1 MLKIERSNI
10 MQYKLIV
17 VDMDGTLLNTKHQVS
32 KETRETLAKAMEQ
45 GVKVGIATG
54 RIYPSAR
61 YYGNL
66 LGLSTPI
73 IACNGAIVKDEEKG
87 EIIFSDAMQKDD
99 VIKIINICKKHDI
112 YFHFYDH
119 DRFYIEREKYNSFDF
134 QDWTFKES
142 MEDQVG
148 ITQLED
154 AISYVEKNNIDVLK
168 ITILDEDMNKLENIK
183 KQISQIST
191 IEIAKS
197 WYNNM
202 EIMNKEVS
210 KGKGIEALA
219 KKLGI
224 EKDEIIA
231 FGDNYNDL
239 SMKDYVKT
247 FVAMEN
253 GVDSVKEKAD
263 YVTASNDKNG
273 VAKGIK
279 KFVLAG

>member
-1 MLKIERSNI
+1 

-17 VDMDGTLLNTKHQVS
+17 VDMDGTLLNTNHEVS
-32 KETRETLAKAMEQ
+32 KETRETLAKAMEK

-87 EIIFSDAMQKDD
+87 EIIFSDTMQKDD
-99 VIKIINICKKHDI
+99 VIKIINICKENNI

-119 DRFYIEREKYNSFDF
+119 DRFYIERERYNSLDF

-154 AISYVEKNNIDVLK
+154 AIGYVEKNNIDVLK
-168 ITILDEDMNKLENIK
+168 ITILDEDMDKLENIRN
-183 KQISQIST
+183 QISQIST
-191 IEIAKS
+191 IEIDKS

-263 YVTASNDKNG
+263 YVTASNDENG

-279 KFVLAG
+279 KFVLAE

>member
-1 MLKIERSNI
+1 

-17 VDMDGTLLNTKHQVS
+17 VDMDGTLLNTNHEVS
-32 KETRETLAKAMEQ
+32 KETRETLAKAMEK

-99 VIKIINICKKHDI
+99 VIKIINICKENDI

-119 DRFYIEREKYNSFDF
+119 DRFYIERERYNSLDF

-148 ITQLED
+148 IIQLED
-154 AISYVEKNNIDVLK
+154 ASSYVEKNNIDVLK
-168 ITILDEDMNKLENIK
+168 ITILDEDMDKLENIK
-183 KQISQIST
+183 KQIAQIST
-191 IEIAKS
+191 IEIDKS

-253 GVDSVKEKAD
+253 GVDNVKEKAD
-263 YVTASNDKNG
+263 YVTASNDENG

-279 KFVLAG
+279 KFVLTE